1 MIKYLTLNMCV
12 FVFLIQYERE
22 KERKGEREEKGK
34 KEKKIKKKNS
44 ICIESKE
51 QHTIVKLVNKML
63 LDEKKDKICLPFFV
77 VVEISSS

>member
-1 MIKYLTLNMCV
+1 MRERKRGRG
-12 FVFLIQYERE
+12 RE
-22 KERKGEREEKGK
+22 KK
-34 KEKKIKKKNS
+34 KERRKRKLKKNS